1 MNKLSKIMI
10 VAVFLGFI
18 GLFFILLPVM
28 PDVEFSQ
35 QENRILQQLPEFSL
49 SSLAE
54 GTFTADFEKY
64 TTDQFPFRDAWTAL
78 KARCELLSGKK
89 ENNGVY
95 YCDGGVLITDF
106 DAPADETVDSAVDA
120 LNAWVEYTDTPI
132 YFGLIPGA
140 GEVWSSLLPAGAP
153 NASQQEVIDRAY
165 GRSQAVNIDIA
176 SALREHAGE
185 YIFYR
190 TDHHWTSLGAFYG
203 YEALCRA
210 WDLPAPDLASYDRQ
224 VVSEDFYGTTYS
236 SSGFAWVAPD
246 EMETFVPD
254 DGTVTLTDYG
264 SLEPATEPM
273 YDTSFLDVKDKYA
286 MFLGGNT
293 SLLSVDTGHEGPRLL
308 IVRDS
313 YTDSLVPF
321 LTANFSRIDLVD
333 LRYYKDSL
341 AMYADENDFDM
352 ILVLYSVNDFSTDRN
367 LALLRPIILAGGT
380 SDESDP

>member
-1 MNKLSKIMI
+1 MNRLAKIVT

-18 GLFFILLPVM
+18 GLFFILLPVL

-35 QENRILQQLPEFSL
+35 QENRYLQRLPEFSL
-49 SSLAE
+49 TALAE
-54 GTFTADFEKY
+54 GSFTADFESY

-95 YCDGGVLITDF
+95 YCGDGVLITDF
-106 DAPADETVDSAVDA
+106 EAPAGETVDGNIDA
-120 LNAWVEYTDTPI
+120 LNAWAAYSETPI

-140 GEVWSSLLPAGAP
+140 GDVQSYLLPDNAP
-153 NASQQEVIDRAY
+153 TDSQQAVIDRAY

-176 SALREHAGE
+176 AALRQHADE

-190 TDHHWTSLGAFYG
+190 TDHHWTSLGAFYA
-203 YEALCRA
+203 YQALCGA
-210 WDLPAPDLASYDRQ
+210 WGFPAPDLASYDRQ
-224 VVSEDFYGTTYS
+224 VVSDAFYGTTYS
-236 SSGFAWVAPD
+236 SSGFSWVRPD
-246 EMETFVPD
+246 VMETFVPD

-264 SLEPATEPM
+264 SPEPATEPM
-273 YDTSFLDVKDKYA
+273 YDTSFLQVKDKYS

-293 SLLSVDTGHEGPRLL
+293 SLLRVDTGHDGPSVL

-341 AMYADENDFDM
+341 ARYADENGFDM
-352 ILVLYSVNDFSTDRN
+352 ILVLYSVSNFSTDRN
-367 LALLRPIILAGGT
+367 LALLRPIFFAEDT
-380 SDESDP
+380 NDESNS

>member
-1 MNKLSKIMI
+1 MNKLAKIVT

-18 GLFFILLPVM
+18 GLFFVLLPVM
-28 PDVEFSQ
+28 PDVGFSQ
-35 QENRILQQLPEFSL
+35 QENRVLQQVPGFSL
-49 SSLAE
+49 SALAD

-95 YCDGGVLITDF
+95 YCGDDVLITDF
-106 DAPADETVDSAVDA
+106 DAPADETIDSAVDA

-140 GEVWSSLLPAGAP
+140 GEVQSSLLPANAP
-153 NASQQEVIDRAY
+153 SASQQAVIDRAY
-165 GRSQAVNIDIA
+165 DRSQAVNIDVA
-176 SALREHAGE
+176 SALREHADE

-190 TDHHWTSLGAFYG
+190 TDHHWTSLGAFYAYG
-203 YEALCRA
+203 ALCDA
-210 WDLPAPDLASYDRQ
+210 WGLPAPDIASYDRQ
-224 VVSEDFYGTTYS
+224 TVSDAFYGTTYS
-236 SSGFAWVAPD
+236 SSGFSWVRPD
-246 EMETFVPD
+246 QMETFVPD

-273 YDTSFLDVKDKYA
+273 YDTSFLDVKDKYS

-293 SLLSVDTGHEGPRLL
+293 SLLRVDTGHEGPTLL

-313 YTDSLVPF
+313 YSDSLVPF

-352 ILVLYSVNDFSTDRN
+352 ILVLYSVSNFSTDRN
-367 LALLRPIILAGGT
+367 LALLRPIILQEAAT
-380 SDESDP
+380 NESDP